1 MVTKNKIYR
10 EKKMLKNRKSKFL
23 ILILAVL
30 MLLVACGGKG
40 GSGKSKTN
48 PDEHVVGVTSFADT
62 LEPTDTYF
70 SWVVTRYGVGEN
82 LTIFD
87 EKGNLQPLLAE
98 SWKLSN
104 DKLEW
109 TFKIRDGVTFS
120 NGHPLTAE
128 AVKKSIERV
137 FAKNKRA
144 ESFFKYASIE
154 ASGQELK
161 IKTKEPVAI
170 LPESLAD
177 PLFLIVDTS
186 VNTDEFAQKGPI
198 STGPFIVQEFKPGEQ
213 TVVVRNEKYWN
224 GKAKLA
230 KVTFKDIND
239 QNTRALSLKSGEI
252 DVAYNLKVTNKAD
265 FEGDKNI
272 VINELK

>member
-1 MVTKNKIYR
+1 
-10 EKKMLKNRKSKFL
+10 MLKNRKSKFL

-48 PDEHVVGVTSFADT
+48 PDELVVGVTSFADT
-62 LEPTDTYF
+62 LEPTDQYF

-98 SWKLSN
+98 NWKLSD

-186 VNTDEFAQKGPI
+186 VNTDEFAQR
-198 STGPFIVQEFKPGEQ
+198 TNNNR
-213 TVVVRNEKYWN
+213 TVCCSR
-224 GKAKLA
+224 
-230 KVTFKDIND
+230 I
-239 QNTRALSLKSGEI
+239 
-252 DVAYNLKVTNKAD
+252 
-265 FEGDKNI
+265 
-272 VINELK
+272 

>member
-1 MVTKNKIYR
+1 M
-10 EKKMLKNRKSKFL
+10 
-23 ILILAVL
+23 
-30 MLLVACGGKG
+30 
-40 GSGKSKTN
+40 
-48 PDEHVVGVTSFADT
+48 
-62 LEPTDTYF
+62 
-70 SWVVTRYGVGEN
+70 
-82 LTIFD
+82 
-87 EKGNLQPLLAE
+87 QPLLAE

-154 ASGQELK
+154 ANGQELK

-198 STGPFIVQEFKPGEQ
+198 STGPLCSRI
-213 TVVVRNEKYWN
+213 
-224 GKAKLA
+224 
-230 KVTFKDIND
+230 
-239 QNTRALSLKSGEI
+239 
-252 DVAYNLKVTNKAD
+252 
-265 FEGDKNI
+265 
-272 VINELK
+272 